1 MIRSTDLDSFVCCA
15 VCSKIIP
22 PPPSAAS
29 FDRIREYKPFR
40 TRYYT
45 HRDILE
51 IGASIQQEERER
63 KEAEIQERI
72 EKMKAEL
79 WSQAEQYKEDAVD
92 KALTEAAANY
102 SAFVQDLKLKLEKE
116 IREAVR
122 KAKAEMKEYME
133 EEQRREIEAT
143 EQRMAHKLRC
153 ALLECAKEKMQAVA
167 KARKQ
172 EREVALSEAAVQHRK
187 HIEQLKE
194 ESMLAEELYRKTIE
208 QLNRGKCNEMNIA
221 LSIKQ
226 KENEIEMEKQMKEL
240 ETIHLDELEKVMIT
254 LKTAEDQVKALEQKL
269 EKMRAWKDSLETEI
283 QATRQA
289 FQKYIDA
296 TFPNLSPGQADF
308 ILPLRTTFE
317 PKDIPKEAEGNDNKK
332 PSTESVRVT
341 AMSKQHFK

>member
-1 MIRSTDLDSFVCCA
+1 MIRSADLDSFVCCS

-22 PPPSAAS
+22 PPPSKAS
-29 FDRIREYKPFR
+29 YDRIREYKPFR

-45 HRDILE
+45 HHDILE
-51 IGASIQQEERER
+51 IGANIQQEERER

-79 WSQAEQYKEDAVD
+79 WSQAERYKEDAVE

-172 EREVALSEAAVQHRK
+172 EREVALSEAAMQHRK

-194 ESMLAEELYRKTIE
+194 ENMLAEELYRKTIE

-226 KENEIEMEKQMKEL
+226 KENQIEMEKQMKEL
-240 ETIHLDELEKVMIT
+240 KAVHLDELEKVMIT
-254 LKTAEDQVKALEQKL
+254 LRTAEDQVKTLEQKL
-269 EKMRAWKDSLETEI
+269 EKMKAWKDSLETEI
-283 QATRQA
+283 QATRLA

-308 ILPLRTTFE
+308 ILPHRTAFQ
-317 PKDIPKEAEGNDNKK
+317 PKGIPKEAEDNDNEFKR
-332 PSTESVRVT
+332 PGTERVRVT
-341 AMSKQHFK
+341 AMSK